1 MPFLAAL
8 LPALIGGGASIA
20 GSLLS
25 GKPKTSTSTSS
36 TTPTMTPEMQQL
48 MDQLSSYSKDSM
60 TNGGGQALTTMKNN
74 SIDQVNRNYM
84 GAPARLSSQFAS
96 RGYGSSGDFGN
107 SLYQTEY
114 QRQGALS
121 GLESQ
126 YAQMGLN
133 QQNTG
138 ANLGEQLLN
147 FGKGSTSTSTGT
159 TPDTSAQNGFLSA
172 GNGMSNLS
180 TLLMLSNVLKGGGGS
195 STPGNMNTGT
205 SDGSMNSGQN

>member
-48 MDQLSSYSKDSM
+48 MDKLSAYSTDSM

-114 QRQGALS
+114 QRQGQLS

-147 FGKGSTSTSTGT
+147 FGKGSTSTGTGT
-159 TPDTSAQNGFLSA
+159 TPDTSTQNGFLSA
-172 GNGMSNLS
+172 GNGLSNLS
-180 TLLMLSNVLKGGGGS
+180 TLMMLSNVLKGGGSGTVGNSVGPDPAYSAAGVGS
-195 STPGNMNTGT
+195 N
-205 SDGSMNSGQN
+205 

>member
-1 MPFLAAL
+1 M
-8 LPALIGGGASIA
+8 PALIPAVIGGGASIA

-36 TTPTMTPEMQQL
+36 TTPTLTPEMQQL
-48 MDQLSSYSKDSM
+48 MNQLSSYSTGAM
-60 TNGGGQALTTMKNN
+60 QNGGGAALTTMKNA
-74 SIDQVNRNYM
+74 SIDQVNRNYQNVPNQL
-84 GAPARLSSQFAS
+84 ASQFAS
-96 RGYGSSGDFGN
+96 RGYGSSGNFGN

-126 YAQMGLN
+126 YAQMGLQ

-147 FGKGSTSTSTGT
+147 FGKGSTSTGTGT
-159 TPDTSAQNGFLSA
+159 TPDTSLQNGFLGAGSA
-172 GNGMSNLS
+172 VNGIGNVAMLTMFNNILKNQQNSNAF
-180 TLLMLSNVLKGGGGS
+180 GS
-195 STPGNMNTGT
+195 SPNGT
-205 SDGSMNSGQN
+205 VGSGP